1 MRNSYT
7 ANVPFEIGVK
17 LKEAGYWNPRC
28 TYESNY
34 NDPCYFIP
42 GKRFYDE
49 GVVAPWEEIVPAPT
63 YAQIFDW
70 FASERGIVITLE
82 PFFTMALVGN
92 TAYTW
97 KVTYVDHENASIENV
112 TEEDMWKSGAF
123 GGSFCLTANAA
134 IEFATTLGDKRLKFT
149 EVNIEDL

>member
-1 MRNSYT
+1 MENSYT

-28 TYESNY
+28 TYGYSY

-42 GKRFYDE
+42 SKRFYDE
-49 GVVAPWEEIVPAPT
+49 GVVAPWEDIVPAPT

-82 PFFTMALVGN
+82 PFHTFSLKGQMG
-92 TAYTW
+92 YTW
-97 KVTYVDHENASIENV
+97 KINYVDPDLGLV
-112 TEEDMWKSGAF
+112 LRTEEDEWDSSKAF
-123 GGSFCLTANAA
+123 GGSFKLTANAA
-134 IEFATTLGDKRLKFT
+134 IESATTLGDKRLK
-149 EVNIEDL
+149 I